1 MFGGGCFDDD
11 GRVQGFGWVCMEKIC
26 KFNDGKQIWETTA
39 NVLLELCCFFP
50 GQNINNVHAQ

>member
-1 MFGGGCFDDD
+1 LVFGGGCFDGG

-39 NVLLELCCFFP
+39 NVLLELCCFFL
-50 GQNINNVHAQ
+50 GKT